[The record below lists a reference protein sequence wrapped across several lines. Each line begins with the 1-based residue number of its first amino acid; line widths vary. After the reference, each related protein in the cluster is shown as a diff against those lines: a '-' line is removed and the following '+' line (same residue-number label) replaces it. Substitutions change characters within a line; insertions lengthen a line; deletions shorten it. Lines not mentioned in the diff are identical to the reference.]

1 MADAWEIITA
11 HATDTSDA
19 WTALNSQQTSGG
31 GTPGAAVDEIPF
43 TLGEPIVLTAVLTPQ
58 SITASPVE
66 TGKITATVANVKVD
80 HDMDIET
87 LPIVEVY

>member
-11 HATDTSDA
+11 NATDTSDA
-19 WTALNSQQTSGG
+19 WAALNSQQTAG

-58 SITASPVE
+58 AVTASPVE
-66 TGKITATVANVKVD
+66 TGKITAAVANVKVE